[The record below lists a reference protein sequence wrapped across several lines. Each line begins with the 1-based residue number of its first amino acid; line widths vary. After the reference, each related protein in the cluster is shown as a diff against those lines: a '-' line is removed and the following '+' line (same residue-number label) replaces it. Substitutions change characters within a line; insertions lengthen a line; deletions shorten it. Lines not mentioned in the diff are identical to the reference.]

1 MAKPSSES
9 DIFMTFPQPQLE
21 ATFLRRPQRFLA
33 KMRFPGGHEELVYCA
48 NPGSMTGCLVSGN
61 EALLWDSTDMKRKRR
76 YTLRAIEF
84 EGGWIGTDTHLAN
97 RLVEEALRL
106 KLVPGLEGY
115 TTMIREHLVEVGF
128 KVDFLLSGSQG
139 ECLVEVK
146 SASVVEGGIAR
157 FPDSPTPR
165 GVKHLKALKNQV
177 LAGRR
182 SVLLFLVQRSDA
194 GSFVV
199 SNSHDPLYAEAFED
213 AVASGVEVLAMS
225 VSVSG
230 AGFGRP
236 KILPYALPSM
246 ASLNTNI

>member
-1 MAKPSSES
+1 MSANNGN
-9 DIFMTFPQPQLE
+9 DIFMTFPQPQIE

-33 KMRFPGGHEELVYCA
+33 EMRFPEGHEALVYCA

-61 EALLWDSTDMKRKRR
+61 EALLWDSADLKRKRR

-84 EGGWIGTDTHLAN
+84 EGTWIGTDTHLAN
-97 RLVEEALRL
+97 RIVEEALRL
-106 KLVPGLEGY
+106 KLVPGLECY
-115 TTMIREHLVEVGF
+115 TTLVREHLVEVGF
-128 KVDFLLSGSQG
+128 KVDFLLSGARG

-146 SASVVEGGIAR
+146 SASVVESGIAR

-165 GVKHLKALKNQV
+165 GVKHLKALKREV

-182 SVLLFLVQRSDA
+182 AVLLFLIQRADA
-194 GSFVV
+194 TSFVV
-199 SNSHDPLYAEAFED
+199 SNSHDPLYGEAFEE

-225 VSVSG
+225 VSVNS

-246 ASLNTNI
+246 ASLNTNT